1 MNTNTRMTRSASD
14 KVIGGVA
21 GGLSQYFG
29 VDPVLIRLGFVFMTL
44 ASGLGLVLYAAL
56 WLVLPVTGGRAIF
69 EQAVQGV
76 QNGVNQVSNA
86 VSSQSAQS
94 AQPRYDAETGLPLA
108 QPAPA
113 GSITARNQKLGIVLV
128 GLGGLMLAS
137 MLDIGAPA
145 MALAIL
151 GTGIYLLRKN

>member
-86 VSSQSAQS
+86 V
-94 AQPRYDAETGLPLA
+94 RLA
-108 QPAPA
+108 VGAVGAAALRRRDWSPA
-113 GSITARNQKLGIVLV
+113 GPARPGR
-128 GLGGLMLAS
+128 
-137 MLDIGAPA
+137 LDH
-145 MALAIL
+145 
-151 GTGIYLLRKN
+151 RS